1 MPLSNFEGVLKKSPL
16 KHQRFIY
23 EKKREF
29 SFKHSVMGLA
39 NTMLTKNG
47 AFDLVILTLNGLCI
61 WQYCPER
68 LSELVNSR
76 FEENEQLFID
86 MINLKVDAY
95 QRPDNF

>member
-1 MPLSNFEGVLKKSPL
+1 MPLSSFDGAIKKSPF

-39 NTMLTKNG
+39 NTLLTKNG
-47 AFDLVILTLNGLCI
+47 AFDLVILTLNGLSI

-68 LSELVNSR
+68 LTELVNQR
-76 FEENEQLFID
+76 FEENEQIFID
-86 MINLKVDAY
+86 MINSKVTPY
-95 QRPDNF
+95 KGK